1 MSNNVMIPVLT
12 IRSVELGDC
21 EAVTGLLREVGYPM
35 TCGVMKEV
43 MGTTQEDC
51 QANMMVAEMD
61 GRVVGVIGMH
71 TAQSLAYPDPAVQ
84 ITMLVVSKEYRGEG
98 IGKRLVACGEEW
110 GRAQGSLHLFIT
122 GANNRIKQIEA
133 HAFYNRIG
141 FEKKGYRFSKKLK

>member
-1 MSNNVMIPVLT
+1 MSNNMMIPVLT
-12 IRSVELGDC
+12 IRLVELDDC

-43 MGTTQEDC
+43 MGTTQEDS

-71 TAQSLAYPDPAVQ
+71 TAQSLAYPEPAVQ
-84 ITMLVVSKEYRGEG
+84 ITMLVVSRECRGEG
-98 IGKRLVACGEEW
+98 IGKRLVASGEEW
-110 GRAQGSLHLFIT
+110 GRAQGCYQLFIT
-122 GANNRIKQIEA
+122 GANNRIKQVEA

-141 FEKKGYRFSKKLK
+141 FEKQGYRFSKKLK

>member
-43 MGTTQEDC
+43 MG
-51 QANMMVAEMD
+51 
-61 GRVVGVIGMH
+61 VIGMH

-84 ITMLVVSKEYRGEG
+84 ITMLVVSGEYRGEG

-110 GRAQGSLHLFIT
+110 GRAQGCYHLFIT
-122 GANNRIKQIEA
+122 GANNRIKQVEA
-133 HAFYNRIG
+133 RAFYNRIG
-141 FEKKGYRFSKKLK
+141 FEKQGYRFSKKLR